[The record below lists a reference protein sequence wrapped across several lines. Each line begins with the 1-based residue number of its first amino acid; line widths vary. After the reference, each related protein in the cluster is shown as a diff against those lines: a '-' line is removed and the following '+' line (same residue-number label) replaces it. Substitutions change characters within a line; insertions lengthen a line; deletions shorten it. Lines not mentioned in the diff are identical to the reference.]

1 MLSRASLML
10 CSIAFVPLS
19 AVESAIPRLVGEL
32 LVGTADLEPG
42 VAAEWTFGEELPIR
56 VRPEALIN
64 RRDLPGLALS
74 VTFPIA
80 AGSLPGD
87 QELHLGPRLVFHN
100 ERYRG
105 GKYDDDLRYGLG
117 FEVFGI
123 YDFPIVPSQPGR
135 HGIQALAALGVV
147 DHRDDLDPSL
157 TVGAAYAFSF

>member
-1 MLSRASLML
+1 MLSRVCLAL
-10 CSIAFVPLS
+10 CSIAVVPLS
-19 AVESAIPRLVGEL
+19 AADPAIPRLVGEL

-42 VAAEWTFGEELPIR
+42 IAAEWTFGDEMPIR
-56 VRPEALIN
+56 VRPEVLIN
-64 RRDLPGLALS
+64 RRDLPGLAAS

-80 AGSLPGD
+80 AGSLPND

-100 ERYRG
+100 ERYHG

-117 FEVFGI
+117 VEVFGI

-147 DHRDDLDPSL
+147 DHRDDLDLSL
-157 TVGAAYAFSF
+157 TVGAAYAYRF